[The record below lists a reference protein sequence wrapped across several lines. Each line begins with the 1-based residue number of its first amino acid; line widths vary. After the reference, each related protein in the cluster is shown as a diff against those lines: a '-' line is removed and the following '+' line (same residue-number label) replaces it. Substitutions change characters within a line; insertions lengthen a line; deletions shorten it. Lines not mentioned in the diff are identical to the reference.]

1 MSMCKL
7 CKYHWWMCTFSQKV
21 LDIHVL
27 SSFIGYLRCEFFG
40 NRKRIHEIVSGV
52 EVKVKGLDS
61 LIRTLGIINNYCCYY
76 CNFLLII
83 ASVKVITL

>member
-21 LDIHVL
+21 LDIPVL

-40 NRKRIHEIVSGV
+40 NRKLIHEIVSGV
-52 EVKVKGLDS
+52 EVKVKGLNS
-61 LIRTLGIINNYCCYY
+61 LIRTLGIYY
-76 CNFLLII
+76 CSFLLII